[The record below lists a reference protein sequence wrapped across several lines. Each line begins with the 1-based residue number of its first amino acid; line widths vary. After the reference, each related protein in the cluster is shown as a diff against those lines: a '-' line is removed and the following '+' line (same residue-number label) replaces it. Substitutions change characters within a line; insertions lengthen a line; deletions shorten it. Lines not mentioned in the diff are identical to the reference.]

1 MAETLD
7 RQTSRSLNNDD
18 LLALELYNPYPIRF
32 IQNIQP
38 HGLLISLR
46 YPDLT
51 ILQVSANVE
60 DLLHQSP
67 AELLGQPLTV
77 AFAAADVELLR
88 HCLDQNQAAAY
99 LTLAHPTTGQSFAA
113 SLHWQQETLLMELEP
128 QTADEPTS
136 EDLCCQINTAIAA
149 FGTASDL
156 QSLVDL
162 FAREI
167 QRLTGFDRVMVY
179 RFQPDQS
186 GVVVA
191 EVNRSHHE
199 NYLGLHY
206 PATDIPREA
215 RSLFYTNPLRFIPA
229 LDYVPVPL
237 VPEENPL
244 TQSPLDLGAAELR
257 GVSPPHIDYLHR
269 MGVSTSMTFSLTD
282 DQRLWGLVACH
293 HYQPKAVPKIT
304 RMAFTML
311 VKVASLELM
320 RHQERERSYYQIQ
333 NKTLLGQLG
342 IAINETE
349 DAVLKTLTTNANLL
363 LDMFEAE
370 GAALV
375 LDQDYALVG
384 ATPAKA
390 EVKALIDWLAE
401 RGEDQVFAT
410 QTLAQAYPPSQ
421 QWAVKSAGALAISIF
436 LKQPRPVSYHILL
449 FRSEQIETVYWAGE
463 LSASVTLDEAG
474 EPKLCPRHSF
484 DLWKELVRGRSV
496 AWSTRQLEAAADL
509 RSTLM
514 LAVLNFSNV
523 ALEKAA
529 ERAEVANRAKSE
541 FLANM
546 SHEIRTPMN
555 AVLGFTD
562 LLQTII
568 QNPVALDYLE
578 AISSSGKTLMS
589 LINDILDLSK
599 IEAGQMDIKLE
610 PTDIALLIQDIQH
623 IFQQKAAQKG
633 IRLRMI
639 LGTGLPKALWLDE
652 VRLRQILFNL
662 VGNALKFT
670 EQGHVDIEVACT
682 GLPTVQ
688 GEPAVNLKISVA
700 DTGIGIAEADQQRI
714 FNAFTQSYG
723 QSDRKFGGT
732 GLGLAIT
739 YRLTQLMGGTIEVES
754 QLGRGSTFICEFSRV
769 AIAPE
774 GSSQPTAIEAET
786 DLNQWTPLKILVV
799 DDARS
804 NQDLI
809 AGYFRN
815 THHRLLFAEN
825 GLEGVQMAQ
834 THLPNLILLDLRMPL
849 MDGQAAALALKQHE
863 PTRSIPIILI
873 TASLSYEGETMLAS
887 DLYDGLLHKP
897 VKRQQLFEL
906 MQRVVGAGVL
916 PAVETRSS
924 AGAAAIASSPS
935 AVNPGAATLTTP
947 TPERLLALLT
957 QLQAIAVD
965 CWQPLRQTL
974 ETRSLETFVEEL
986 RGAIAVYPYP
996 PLSDYLTILTMQLEQ
1011 FDWEHLPHTVNAFA
1025 PLLETL
1031 TQQVTAFG
1039 ETPHD

>member
-7 RQTSRSLNNDD
+7 HRPLRSLNNDD
-18 LLALELYNPYPIRF
+18 LLALEVRNPYPIRF
-32 IQNIQP
+32 IKTIQP
-38 HGLLISLR
+38 HGLLISLE

-60 DLLHQSP
+60 ALLHQSP
-67 AELLGQPLTV
+67 TALIGQPLTV
-77 AFAAADVELLR
+77 VFTAADVELLR
-88 HCLDQNQAAAY
+88 HGLDQTQAAVY
-99 LTLAHPTTGQSFAA
+99 LTLSHPTTGQAFAA

-128 QTADEPTS
+128 QTADETTS
-136 EDLCCQINTAIAA
+136 EELCCQINTAIAA

-156 QSLVDL
+156 QSLVDI
-162 FAREI
+162 FAHEI

-191 EVNRSHHE
+191 EANHSHHE
-199 NYLGLHY
+199 SYLGLHY

-215 RSLFYTNPLRFIPA
+215 RSLFYENPLRFIPD

-244 TQSPLDLGAAELR
+244 VQGPLDLGAAELR

-269 MGVSTSMTFSLTD
+269 MGVRTSMTFSLTD
-282 DQRLWGLVACH
+282 DQRLWGLIACH
-293 HYQPKAVPKIT
+293 HYRPKPVPKMT
-304 RMAFTML
+304 RMAFTMV

-320 RHQERERSYYQIQ
+320 RHQEQERSYYQTQ

-370 GAALV
+370 GVALV
-375 LDQDYALVG
+375 LDQDYAMVG

-390 EVKALIDWLAE
+390 DVKALIDWLAE
-401 RGEDQVFAT
+401 QGEDQVFAT
-410 QTLAQAYPPSQ
+410 QTLAQVYPPSE
-421 QWAVKSAGALAISIF
+421 QWSVKPTGVLAISIF

-449 FRSEQIETVYWAGE
+449 FRPEQIETVHWAGE

-484 DLWKELVRGRSV
+484 DLWKELVRGQSA
-496 AWSTRQLEAAADL
+496 AWSTQQLEAAADL
-509 RSTLM
+509 RNTLM

-610 PTDIALLIQDIQH
+610 PTDITLLIQDIQH

-670 EQGHVDIEVACT
+670 EQGHIDIEVACT
-682 GLPTVQ
+682 GLPRVQ
-688 GEPAVNLKISVA
+688 GEPSVNLKISVV
-700 DTGIGIAEADQQRI
+700 DTGIGITEADQQRI

-739 YRLTQLMGGTIEVES
+739 YRLIQLMGGTINVES
-754 QLGRGSTFICEFSRV
+754 QLGQGSTFICEFNRV

-774 GSSQPTAIEAET
+774 GSPQLAATEAET
-786 DLNQWTPLKILVV
+786 DLNQWAPLKILVV

-804 NQDLI
+804 NQELI

-834 THLPNLILLDLRMPL
+834 THLPDLILLDLRMPL
-849 MDGQAAALALKQHE
+849 MDGQEAAIALKQHE
-863 PTRSIPIILI
+863 LTRSIPIILI
-873 TASLSYEGETMLAS
+873 TASLSYEVETMLANN
-887 DLYDGLLHKP
+887 LYDGLLHKP
-897 VKRQQLFEL
+897 VKRQQILEL
-906 MQRVVGAGVL
+906 MQRVVGAGVPHAL
-916 PAVETRSS
+916 EGRSSTRST
-924 AGAAAIASSPS
+924 AIAPSPS
-935 AVNPGAATLTTP
+935 AADPGVAALATLDS
-947 TPERLLALLT
+947 ERLLALLT
-957 QLQAIAVD
+957 QLQIIAVD

-974 ETRSLETFVEEL
+974 ETRLLETFIEQL

-996 PLSDYLTILTMQLEQ
+996 PLSDYLTTLSMQLEL

-1031 TQQVTAFG
+1031 THQVQL
-1039 ETPHD
+1039 